1 MKSILRMCK
10 NKIGLITVPAQFGKK
25 STYRQATE
33 RLFKPILRLIMGNR
47 PVMTIAC
54 LLFIF
59 SGVKAVSA
67 QVLQVTATKIE
78 TREFSELL
86 KVQGNVESSSIAR
99 VSPRIPGPIEDIF
112 VNEGDAVEAN
122 KTRLFVI
129 DPVKLEM
136 NLEIRRQELAI
147 ARLSLKEKEARLKQ
161 AQADLEKSKLD
172 VNRSRLMWE
181 DNSTSQDNFEKAQ
194 LKFKVSEAT
203 VEHTQTLI
211 ELDREQL
218 KKAQLALSI
227 AEKDFADST
236 VLAPISGRVSAKLQE
251 PGEMAAPGK
260 PILLIKD
267 PDNTEVSAYLPAE
280 YYHRVTVGQCQALIT
295 SYANQQIKT
304 EVTFKSPEIIPELRT
319 FQIKCIIPAADK
331 NLVPGALAELSL
343 ILATRKGLA
352 VPSTSLLNR
361 NDGKVIFV
369 ADNGKA
375 RMVKATTGLEN
386 DGFCEVSGES
396 LKEGDL
402 VVIKGQH
409 LLNDGQEIQL
419 QTDEVT
425 PR

>member
-1 MKSILRMCK
+1 MATKMTNNNKISLRNAYAKAAVLSILLVVNSISIVRAQ
-10 NKIGLITVPAQFGKK
+10 GL
-25 STYRQATE
+25 
-33 RLFKPILRLIMGNR
+33 
-47 PVMTIAC
+47 
-54 LLFIF
+54 
-59 SGVKAVSA
+59 AVSA
-67 QVLQVTATKIE
+67 VKISQ
-78 TREFSELL
+78 REFSEQL

-99 VSPRIPGPIEDIF
+99 VSPRIPGPIEAIF
-112 VNEGDAVEAN
+112 VNEGDAVEAD

-136 NLEIRRQELAI
+136 NVNIRRQELEI

-194 LKFKVSEAT
+194 LKYKVSEAT

-218 KKAQLALSI
+218 KKAQLALGI

-236 VLAPISGRVSAKLQE
+236 VLAPISGRISAKLQE

-267 PDNTEVSAYLPAE
+267 PQKTEVSAYLPAE
-280 YYHRVTVGQCQALIT
+280 YYHRVIPGQCQALIK
-295 SYANQQIKT
+295 SCSERQIAT
-304 EVTFKSPEIIPELRT
+304 PVTYKSPEIIPELRT
-319 FQIKCIIPAADK
+319 FQIKCATTATDK
-331 NLVPGALAELSL
+331 SLVPGALAELTL
-343 ILATRKGLA
+343 ILSTHQGLA
-352 VPSTSLLNR
+352 VPAASLLNR
-361 NDGKVIFV
+361 DQGQVIFV

-375 RMVKATTGLEN
+375 RMVSVKTGLSNE
-386 DGFCEVSGES
+386 GFCEVSGES

-402 VVIKGQH
+402 VIVKGQH
-409 LLNDGQEIQL
+409 LLNNGQEIQL
-419 QTDEVT
+419 QIVEAENK
-425 PR
+425 